1 MEKIIVSMNSYWF
14 CSVEHWL
21 SLLTKPYTAESPWRF
36 FYQST
41 KGSTVMPR
49 QHYSSPITA
58 VRQWRGYDATANVF
72 NEVNRHLCDD
82 SVFCLDGEGFALRT
96 PAPAG
101 KHSACGNVSL
111 RS

>member
-1 MEKIIVSMNSYWF
+1 MMPQR
-14 CSVEHWL
+14 
-21 SLLTKPYTAESPWRF
+21 TF
-36 FYQST
+36 FN
-41 KGSTVMPR
+41 
-49 QHYSSPITA
+49 
-58 VRQWRGYDATANVF
+58 D
-72 NEVNRHLCDD
+72 VNRRLCDD

>member
-1 MEKIIVSMNSYWF
+1 
-14 CSVEHWL
+14 
-21 SLLTKPYTAESPWRF
+21 
-36 FYQST
+36 
-41 KGSTVMPR
+41 MPR

-72 NEVNRHLCDD
+72 NDVNRHLCDD

-101 KHSACGNVSL
+101 NTVLVATLAYEVK
-111 RS
+111 R

>member
-1 MEKIIVSMNSYWF
+1 MNSYWF

-72 NEVNRHLCDD
+72 NDVNRHLCDD
-82 SVFCLDGEGFALRT
+82 SVFCLVDILPHLRT
-96 PAPAG
+96 
-101 KHSACGNVSL
+101 S
-111 RS
+111 